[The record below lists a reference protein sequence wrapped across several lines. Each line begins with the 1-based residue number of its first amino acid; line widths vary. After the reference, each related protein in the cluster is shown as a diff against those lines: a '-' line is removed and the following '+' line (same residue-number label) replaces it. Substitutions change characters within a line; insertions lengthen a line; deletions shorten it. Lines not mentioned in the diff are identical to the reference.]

1 MISLLLAACSKRDE
15 KLARA
20 SQSSSEFAV
29 SVKTA
34 PVVRRGIKSTIRV
47 VGAVKAPNQATISAK
62 IPGKLER
69 ILADVGDRVEAGQ
82 TLVQIERTDLEL
94 TVRQAEAAVA
104 VAEAN
109 FYQAKTEWERC
120 QELCDK
126 GIASRQQYD
135 LAKSA
140 FDVAEASVK
149 QAKADLGLAK
159 HQLENADVTTLFGG
173 VVTHK
178 YVNIGERVSPGQPLL
193 KVAQIDP
200 VEVTIG
206 VSDKRFSEL
215 KLGQPVIV
223 RVDGYPGEEF
233 VGTVTKIQPAV
244 DPTTRTF
251 TVTAEVA
258 NSDERLKPGMFAR
271 AEIEV
276 GYRENALVMP
286 KAATLEEE
294 GRYFAV
300 AVKNDRAR
308 RTAIELGYQDG
319 DLIEI
324 VSGLSEGE
332 LVVLEGAYA
341 LAEGAPV
348 QVSGE

>member
-1 MISLLLAACSKRDE
+1 MISLLPAACSKRDE

-20 SQSSSEFAV
+20 SQSASEFAV

-34 PVVRRGIKSTIRV
+34 PVVRRGIRSTIRV
-47 VGAVKAPNQATISAK
+47 VGTVKAPNQATISAK
-62 IPGKLER
+62 IPGKVER
-69 ILADVGDRVEAGQ
+69 ILVEEGDHVEASQ
-82 TLVQIERTDLEL
+82 TLLQIEKTDLEL

-109 FYQAKTEWERC
+109 FYQAKTEWKRC

-140 FDVAEASVK
+140 FDVAGATVQ
-149 QAKADLGLAK
+149 QAKANLGLAR

-178 YVNIGERVSPGQPLL
+178 HVTVGERISPGQPLL
-193 KVAQIDP
+193 EVAQIDP

-223 RVDGYPGEEF
+223 RVDGYPDDEF
-233 VGTVTKIQPAV
+233 IGAVKKIQPAV
-244 DPTTRTF
+244 DPVTRTF
-251 TVTAEVA
+251 KVTAEAA
-258 NSDERLKPGMFAR
+258 NPGERLKPGMFAR

-276 GYRENALVMP
+276 GYHENALVMP

-300 AVKNDRAR
+300 AVKDDRAR

-319 DLIEI
+319 DLIEV
-324 VSGLSEGE
+324 VSGLSEGD